1 MLCGLRPTGL
11 IETSDDANDRI
22 CFMSTFSSFGRSSFH
37 IRGNAVVRDHQSNS
51 WWGLLEKWRVW
62 DERSRQRAALR
73 DIADDPYLL
82 HDLGLTR
89 EEALDEANKPFWC

>member
-1 MLCGLRPTGL
+1 
-11 IETSDDANDRI
+11 
-22 CFMSTFSSFGRSSFH
+22 MSTLFSYGNSLPHVRRSAAAH
-37 IRGNAVVRDHQSNS
+37 DHQSNS
-51 WWGLLEKWRVW
+51 WRTLLEKWRVW
-62 DERSRQRAALR
+62 DERRRQRAALR

>member
-1 MLCGLRPTGL
+1 
-11 IETSDDANDRI
+11 
-22 CFMSTFSSFGRSSFH
+22 MSTLFSY
-37 IRGNAVVRDHQSNS
+37 GNSLPHVRLNAAAHDPQSNS
-51 WWGLLEKWRVW
+51 WRTLLEKWRVW
-62 DERSRQRAALR
+62 DERRRQRAALR